1 MSEKAPDYWQYAG
14 AKNSFFQ
21 IINTSKYH
29 LRVDDSGIPTP
40 GTETSG
46 VKVPSSTHL
55 SFYLFDAFLVS
66 PTERFYNFMS
76 SYYFLAALLLILIVL
91 EIVTS
96 IALPSSPGQIVV
108 IVLLAISIAG
118 IAVYLSTFH
127 LNACEG

>member
-1 MSEKAPDYWQYAG
+1 MEAENLGAGDICFIFLFKRFEALTHYA
-14 AKNSFFQ
+14 F
-21 IINTSKYH
+21 
-29 LRVDDSGIPTP
+29 P
-40 GTETSG
+40 
-46 VKVPSSTHL
+46 
-55 SFYLFDAFLVS
+55 LFDEFSVS

-76 SYYFLAALLLILIVL
+76 SYYFLAALLLVLIVL

-96 IALPSSPGQIVV
+96 IVLPPSPGQIVV

>member
-1 MSEKAPDYWQYAG
+1 M
-14 AKNSFFQ
+14 
-21 IINTSKYH
+21 
-29 LRVDDSGIPTP
+29 P

-46 VKVPSSTHL
+46 SSKRIHDPL
-55 SFYLFDAFLVS
+55 LLRRMEEDDLEMEAENLGAVS

-108 IVLLAISIAG
+108 IVLLAISIA
-118 IAVYLSTFH
+118 
-127 LNACEG
+127 